1 MFEAKIHN
9 TIHLFLVLLIM
20 VATTACQDQPK
31 VVSDGNALLEHPNLV
46 STAKGMALIK
56 NNLGKYPLIDH
67 SIQDMKGDVDAE
79 ILKAKDF
86 PIPKDPSGGYTHE
99 KHKRNYLT
107 MYRAGML
114 FQVLGDAKYGHYVKD
129 MLLGYAELIPTLGL
143 HPNGKSYSPGKLFW
157 QGLNDAMW
165 LIHIAQAY
173 DCVYYL
179 FTDEERARVKQ
190 NVLKNMGDFLSV
202 GSPKMFNRVHN
213 HGIWLNAAVGLTGY
227 TLKDDV
233 LIKRA
238 LYGAEIDKTLET
250 FKTVDYNDPALKGF
264 DENRP
269 AGYYMQLDNLFS
281 PDGFFTEGPYYQ
293 RFSIW
298 PFMLMAQAIENND
311 PSIKIFE
318 YRDAILKKALYT
330 ALQLSYTDGAFF
342 PFNDALKGM
351 DFTSPELTLALDIVY
366 QNYDEDPQ
374 LLDVAIKQNQVVFSE
389 GGFKVAK
396 HVSENKAI
404 PFTWK
409 SINLGDGAD
418 GKQGGVA
425 ILRSGP
431 SSDQLCQIMRY
442 TSHGL
447 AHGHYDKL
455 GQALYDN
462 GNEILQD
469 YGASRWVAVITKRG
483 GRYLPENTTW
493 AKQTIAH
500 NTLVVDE
507 KSQFNG
513 DINVSSKY
521 HSELYFYDDSQDTH
535 QVISAKENNAYP
547 GIQMHRTF
555 AMITDSRLLKPFV
568 LDVFNI
574 ESDSK
579 HQLDLPF
586 HYKGEIMNITFDHKV
601 MTDQLQP
608 LGDKNGYQH
617 LWLLGKGKTKDAQA
631 KFTWLN
637 DGRFY
642 TITTIADS
650 NTEFLLCR
658 LGANDPE
665 FNLRPDP
672 SFIIRQKAAKN
683 HTFVSIVEPHG
694 SKSLTREIVTNP
706 YGSIKTL
713 EIVYQDANYIAVDV
727 LVDTEKLK
735 VILALNDNDSEKEH
749 DVIIADKSYQW
760 QGPFM
765 KVFQSE

>member
-1 MFEAKIHN
+1 MKIMN
-9 TIHLFLVLLIM
+9 RIGYAAFVLLM
-20 VATTACQDQPK
+20 VLAH
-31 VVSDGNALLEHPNLV
+31 VSCENKEEMMTNDGKSETHPNLV
-46 STAKGMALIK
+46 STKKGFDLISS
-56 NNLGKYPLIDH
+56 NLGKYPLIDNSVH
-67 SIQDMKGDVDAE
+67 EMKNFVDSE
-79 ILKAKDF
+79 ILKEKDF

-99 KHKRNYLT
+99 KHKRNYLA
-107 MYRAGML
+107 MYRAGRL
-114 FQVLGDAKYGHYVKD
+114 FQVLGDEKYANYVKE
-129 MLLGYAELIPTLGL
+129 MLLGYAELIPTLRL
-143 HPNGKSYSPGKLFW
+143 FPNSKSYSPGKLYW
-157 QGLNDAMW
+157 QALNDAMW
-165 LIHIAQAY
+165 LIHVVQAY
-173 DCVYYL
+173 DCVYYQ
-179 FTDEERARVKQ
+179 FTDEERELVEQ
-190 NVLKNMGDFLSV
+190 NVLKNMADFLSV

-213 HGIWLNAAVGLTGY
+213 HGIWLNAAVGLVGY
-227 TLKDDV
+227 ALNDEE

-250 FKTVDYNDPALKGF
+250 FKAVDYNDPTLKGF
-264 DENRP
+264 DEDRP

-281 PDGFFTEGPYYQ
+281 PEGFFTEGPYYQ

-298 PFMLMAQAIENND
+298 PFMLMAQTIENND

-318 YRDAILKKALYT
+318 YRDSILKKALYT
-330 ALQLSYTDGAFF
+330 ALQLTYTDGAFF

-366 QNYDEDPQ
+366 QNYGEDPE
-374 LLDVAIKQNQVVFSE
+374 LLDVAAKQDRIVFSE

-396 HVSENKAI
+396 DVAEGKAK

-409 SINLGDGAD
+409 PVNLGDGAD
-418 GKQGGVA
+418 GKQGGVG

-447 AHGHYDKL
+447 AHGHFDKL
-455 GQALYDN
+455 SQLMYDN

-469 YGASRWVAVITKRG
+469 YGAARWVAVIFKRG

-500 NTLVVDE
+500 NTLIVDE

-513 DINVSSKY
+513 DINVSSEH
-521 HSELYFYDDSQDTH
+521 HSELYFYDDSKETY
-535 QVISAKENNAYP
+535 QVISAKESNAYP

-555 AMITDSRLLKPFV
+555 AMITDSRLKKPFV
-568 LDVFNI
+568 LDIFNI
-574 ESDSK
+574 ESESK
-579 HQLDLPF
+579 HQYDLPF
-586 HYKGEIMNITFDHKV
+586 HYKGEIMNISFDHKV
-601 MTDQLQP
+601 MTDQLKP

-617 LWLLGKGKTKDAQA
+617 LWLLGKGQTKDPQA

-642 TITTIADS
+642 TITTVSDK

-672 SFIIRQKAAKN
+672 SFIIREKEAKN

-706 YGSIKTL
+706 YGDIKKL
-713 EIVYQDANYIAVDV
+713 EIIYQDTNYIAVEIT
-727 LVDTEKLK
+727 LETEKLGVLLSLNNNDPKK
-735 VILALNDNDSEKEH
+735 VHSITIDGTLHEWE
-749 DVIIADKSYQW
+749 
-760 QGPFM
+760 GPYMQHFY
-765 KVFQSE
+765 

>member
-1 MFEAKIHN
+1 MFEVK
-9 TIHLFLVLLIM
+9 TYKKTYLLVALILT
-20 VATTACQDQPK
+20 VSFISCEKNSKETTTQESSLA
-31 VVSDGNALLEHPNLV
+31 HPNLV
-46 STAKGMALIK
+46 STAKGMVLIK
-56 NNLGKYPLIDH
+56 NNLGQYPLIDN
-67 SIQDMKGDVDAE
+67 SIKEMKDYVDAE
-79 ILKAKDF
+79 ILKEKDF

-99 KHKRNYLT
+99 KHKKNYLT

-114 FQVLGDAKYGHYVKD
+114 FQVLGDEKYSRYVKE

-143 HPNGKSYSPGKLFW
+143 HPNGKSYSPGKIFW

-165 LIHIAQAY
+165 MVHVAQAY
-173 DCVYYL
+173 DCVYYE
-179 FTDEERARVKQ
+179 FTDQERNLVKE
-190 NVLKNMGDFLSV
+190 NVLKNMGEFLSV

-227 TLKDDV
+227 ALNDEV

-250 FKTVDYNDPALKGF
+250 FKTVDYNDPELKGF
-264 DENRP
+264 DEDRP

-298 PFMLMAQAIENND
+298 PFMLMAQTIENND
-311 PSIKIFE
+311 PDIRIFE
-318 YRDAILKKALYT
+318 YRNSILKKALYT
-330 ALQLSYTDGAFF
+330 ALQLSNTDGSFF

-351 DFTSPELTLALDIVY
+351 DFTSPELTLALNIVY
-366 QNYDEDPQ
+366 QNYEEDPQ
-374 LLDVAIKQNQVVFSE
+374 LLDIAIKQNQVVLSE
-389 GGFKVAK
+389 GGYKVAK
-396 HVSENKAI
+396 HVSEDKAI
-404 PFTWK
+404 PFIWK
-409 SINLGDGAD
+409 PVNLGDGAD
-418 GKQGGVA
+418 GKHGGVG
-425 ILRSGP
+425 ILRDGP

-469 YGASRWVAVITKRG
+469 YGASRWVAVILKRG

-507 KSQFNG
+507 KSHFNG
-513 DINVSSKY
+513 DINVSSKH
-521 HSELYFYDDSQDTH
+521 HSELYIYDDSQETH
-535 QVISAKENNAYP
+535 QIISAKENNAYP

-555 AMITDSRLLKPFV
+555 AMITDKRLEKPFV

-574 ESDSK
+574 KSKSK
-579 HQLDLPF
+579 HQFDLPF
-586 HYKGEIMNITFDHKV
+586 HYKGEFMKLSFDHEV
-601 MTDQLQP
+601 MTDELKP
-608 LGDKNGYQH
+608 LGEKNGYQH
-617 LWLLGKGKTKDAQA
+617 LWLLGKGKTKDSQA

-642 TITTIADS
+642 TLTTTSDQ
-650 NTEFLLCR
+650 NTEFLICR

-672 SFIIRQKAAKN
+672 SFIIRQKDAKN
-683 HTFVSIVEPHG
+683 HTFVSVVEPHG

-706 YGSIKTL
+706 YGNVKQL
-713 EIVYQDANYIAVDV
+713 EVVYQDENYIAVDI
-727 LVDTEKLK
+727 LVQDENLR
-735 VILALNDNDSEKEH
+735 VILALNDSDTKKEH
-749 DVIIADKSYQW
+749 ELIVEEKPYRW
-760 QGPFM
+760 MGPYM
-765 KVFQSE
+765 QSF

>member
-1 MFEAKIHN
+1 MKI
-9 TIHLFLVLLIM
+9 IRSFVPYLRLLFIFCLISN
-20 VATTACQDQPK
+20 VGFSQKSEHA
-31 VVSDGNALLEHPNLV
+31 HPNLV
-46 STAKGMALIK
+46 TTVKGVELIK
-56 NNLGKYPLIDH
+56 ENLGKYPLIDN
-67 SIQDMKGDVDAE
+67 SIKEMRDFVDPE
-79 ILKAKDF
+79 LIKEKDF

-99 KHKRNYLT
+99 KHKKNYLT

-114 FQVLGDAKYGHYVKD
+114 FQVLGDEKYADYVKE
-129 MLLGYAELIPTLGL
+129 MLLGYAELIPAIGL

-165 LIHIAQAY
+165 MVHVAQAY
-173 DCVYYL
+173 DCVNYE
-179 FTDEERARVKQ
+179 FTNEERALVKQ
-190 NVLKNMGDFLSV
+190 NVLKDMGDFLSI

-213 HGIWLNAAVGLTGY
+213 HGIWLNAAVGLAGY
-227 TLKDDV
+227 ALEDEE

-238 LYGAEIDKTLET
+238 LHGAEIDKSLET

-298 PFMLMAQAIENND
+298 PFMLLAQAIENND
-311 PSIKIFE
+311 SSIKIFE
-318 YRDAILKKALYT
+318 YRDSILKKALYT
-330 ALQLSYTDGAFF
+330 ALQLSYTDGTFF

-366 QNYDEDPQ
+366 QNYSEDPE
-374 LLDVAIKQNQVVFSE
+374 LLDIAIKQNQVVFSE

-396 HVSENKAI
+396 HVSENKAK

-409 SINLGDGAD
+409 PINLGDGAG
-418 GKQGGVA
+418 GKKGGVG
-425 ILRSGP
+425 ILRHGP

-455 GQALYDN
+455 TQLLYDN

-469 YGASRWVAVITKRG
+469 YGASRWVAVIQKRG

-500 NTLVVDE
+500 NTLVADE

-513 DINVSSKY
+513 DINVSSE
-521 HSELYFYDDSQDTH
+521 HHPDLFHFDASQPTH
-535 QVISAKENNAYP
+535 QIMSAVEKDAYP

-555 AMITDSRLLKPFV
+555 VMVTDPKLEKPFV
-568 LDVFNI
+568 LDIFNVSS
-574 ESDSK
+574 ETK

-586 HYKGEIMNITFDHKV
+586 HYLGEIMEVPFEHSTS
-601 MTDQLQP
+601 TEELRP
-608 LGDKNGYQH
+608 LGDANGYQH
-617 LWLLGKGKTKDAQA
+617 LWLLGKGKSKGPQA

-642 TITTIADS
+642 TITTVTNE
-650 NTEFLLCR
+650 NTELLLCR

-672 SFIIRQKAAKN
+672 AFIVRQKEASN

-706 YGSIKTL
+706 YGDIKKL
-713 EIVYQDANYIAVDV
+713 EIVYQDTDYIAVEIS
-727 LVDTEKLK
+727 LESEK
-735 VILALNDNDSEKEH
+735 ILAVLSLNDNNPK
-749 DVIIADKSYQW
+749 KSHQLTVNGKIW
-760 QGPFM
+760 EWEGPYLQE
-765 KVFQSE
+765 FQN

>member
-1 MFEAKIHN
+1 MN
-9 TIHLFLVLLIM
+9 TRRIFNLICTVFLTFVIGSCE
-20 VATTACQDQPK
+20 T
-31 VVSDGNALLEHPNLV
+31 NAVENTELTHPNLV
-46 STAKGMALIK
+46 TTVKGVDLIK
-56 NNLGKYPLIDH
+56 SNLGKYPMIDN
-67 SIQDMKGDVDAE
+67 SIQEMKEYVDVE
-79 ILKAKDF
+79 IDKEKDF

-114 FQVLGDAKYGHYVKD
+114 FQVLGDEKYGDYVKE
-129 MLLGYAELIPTLGL
+129 MLLGYAELIPSIGL

-165 LIHIAQAY
+165 LIHVVQAY
-173 DCVYYL
+173 DCVYYQL
-179 FTDEERARVKQ
+179 TDEERDLVKH
-190 NVLKNMGDFLSV
+190 NVLKDMADFLSI

-213 HGIWLNAAVGLTGY
+213 HGIWLNAAVGLAGY
-227 TLKDDV
+227 ALNDEV
-233 LIKRA
+233 IIKRA
-238 LYGAEIDKTLET
+238 LYGAEIDKTLAT

-264 DENRP
+264 DEDRP

-298 PFMLMAQAIENND
+298 PFMLMAQTIENND
-311 PSIKIFE
+311 PGIKIFE
-318 YRDAILKKALYT
+318 YRDSILKKALYT
-330 ALQLSYTDGAFF
+330 ALQLSYTDGSFF

-351 DFTSPELTLALDIVY
+351 DFTSPELILALDIVY
-366 QNYDEDPQ
+366 QNYDEDPE
-374 LLDVAIKQNQVVFSE
+374 LLDIAIKQNQVIFTE

-396 HVSENKAI
+396 GVSENKAE
-404 PFTWK
+404 PFIWK
-409 SINLGDGAD
+409 PVNLGDGAD
-418 GKQGGVA
+418 GKQGGVG
-425 ILRSGP
+425 ILRYGP

-455 GQALYDN
+455 SQLLYDN

-469 YGASRWVAVITKRG
+469 YGASRWVAVILKRG

-500 NTLVVDE
+500 NTLVADE

-513 DINVSSKY
+513 DINVSSEH
-521 HSELYFYDDSQDTH
+521 HSELYFYDDSLETH
-535 QVISAKENNAYP
+535 QVISAKESNAYQ

-555 AMITDSRLLKPFV
+555 AMITDDRLKKPFV
-568 LDVFNI
+568 LDIFNI
-574 ESDSK
+574 ESESK

-586 HYKGEIMNITFDHKV
+586 HYKGEIMDISFDHKV
-601 MTDQLQP
+601 MTDQLKP
-608 LGDKNGYQH
+608 LGSKNGYQH
-617 LWLLGKGKTKDAQA
+617 LWLLGKGKTQDPQA

-642 TITTIADS
+642 TITTVADR

-672 SFIIRQKAAKN
+672 SFIIRQKEAKN
-683 HTFVSIVEPHG
+683 HTFVSVVEPHG
-694 SKSLTREIVTNP
+694 SKSLTKEIVTNP
-706 YGSIKTL
+706 YGDIKQL
-713 EIVYQDANYIAVDV
+713 EVIYQDTDYIAVEITV
-727 LVDTEKLK
+727 ENEKLRVLLSLNNNDPKK
-735 VILALNDNDSEKEH
+735 VHNITIDGTSH
-749 DVIIADKSYQW
+749 DW
-760 QGPFM
+760 EGPYAQRFY
-765 KVFQSE
+765 

>member
-1 MFEAKIHN
+1 MI
-9 TIHLFLVLLIM
+9 
-20 VATTACQDQPK
+20 TT
-31 VVSDGNALLEHPNLV
+31 V
-46 STAKGMALIK
+46 KGAALIK
-56 NNLGKYPLIDH
+56 DNLGKYPLIDD
-67 SIQDMKGDVDAE
+67 SIKEMRDFVDPE
-79 ILKAKDF
+79 LGKEKDF

-114 FQVLGDAKYGHYVKD
+114 FQVLGDEKYANYVKE
-129 MLLGYAELIPTLGL
+129 MLLGYAELIPTIGL

-165 LIHIAQAY
+165 MVHVAQAY
-173 DCVYYL
+173 DCVYYE
-179 FTDEERARVKQ
+179 FTNEERELVKQ
-190 NVLKNMGDFLSV
+190 NVLKDMGDFLSI

-213 HGIWLNAAVGLTGY
+213 HGIWLNAAVGLAGY
-227 TLKDDV
+227 ALEDEE

-238 LYGAEIDKTLET
+238 LHGAEIDKTLET

-264 DENRP
+264 DEDRP

-281 PDGFFTEGPYYQ
+281 PDGYFTEGPYYQ

-298 PFMLMAQAIENND
+298 PFMLLAQAIENND
-311 PSIKIFE
+311 SSIKIFE
-318 YRDAILKKALYT
+318 YRDSILKKALYT

-366 QNYDEDPQ
+366 QNYSEDPE
-374 LLDVAIKQNQVVFSE
+374 LLDIAIKQNQVVFSE

-396 HVSENKAI
+396 HVSENKAK
-404 PFTWK
+404 PFSWK
-409 SINLGDGAD
+409 PLNLGDGAD
-418 GKQGGVA
+418 GKKGGVG
-425 ILRSGP
+425 ILRHGP

-455 GQALYDN
+455 TQLLYDN

-469 YGASRWVAVITKRG
+469 YGASRWVAVIQKRG

-507 KSQFNG
+507 KSHYNG
-513 DINVSSKY
+513 DINVSSE
-521 HSELYFYDDSQDTH
+521 HHPDLFYFDASQPTH
-535 QVISAKENNAYP
+535 QIMSAVENDAYP
-547 GIQMHRTF
+547 GIKMHRTF
-555 AMITDSRLLKPFV
+555 VMVTDPKLEKPFV
-568 LDVFNI
+568 LDIFNI
-574 ESDSK
+574 VSKSK

-586 HYKGEIMNITFDHKV
+586 HYLGEIMEVPFDHS
-601 MTDQLQP
+601 TNTEELRP
-608 LGDKNGYQH
+608 LGDANGYQH
-617 LWLLGKGKTKDAQA
+617 LWLLGKGKSKGPQA

-642 TITTIADS
+642 TITTVTNE
-650 NTEFLLCR
+650 NTELLLCR

-672 SFIIRQKAAKN
+672 AFIVRQKDASN

-706 YGSIKTL
+706 YGDIKKL
-713 EIVYQDANYIAVDV
+713 KIVYQDTDYIAVAISMES
-727 LVDTEKLK
+727 EK
-735 VILALNDNDSEKEH
+735 ILAVLSLNDNDSK
-749 DVIIADKSYQW
+749 KSHQLTVNGKIW
-760 QGPFM
+760 EWEGPYLQE
-765 KVFQSE
+765 FQN

>member
-1 MFEAKIHN
+1 MKTSRIFNLIF
-9 TIHLFLVLLIM
+9 TVFL
-20 VATTACQDQPK
+20 TF
-31 VVSDGNALLEHPNLV
+31 VVSSCENNLVEQTELTHPNLV
-46 STAKGMALIK
+46 STVKGVDLIK
-56 NNLGKYPLIDH
+56 NNLGKYPLIDN
-67 SIQDMKGDVDAE
+67 SIEEMKGYVDAE
-79 ILKAKDF
+79 IDKEKEF
-86 PIPKDPSGGYTHE
+86 PVPVDPSGGYTHE

-114 FQVLGDAKYGHYVKD
+114 FQVLGDEKYANYVKE
-129 MLLGYAELIPTLGL
+129 MLLGYAELIPSIGL
-143 HPNGKSYSPGKLFW
+143 HPNDKSYSPGKIFW

-165 LIHIAQAY
+165 LIHVVQAY
-173 DCVYYL
+173 DCVYYQ
-179 FTDEERARVKQ
+179 FTDEERDLVKQ
-190 NVLKNMGDFLSV
+190 NVLKNMADFLSV

-227 TLKDDV
+227 ALNDEV

-238 LYGAEIDKTLET
+238 LYGAEIDKTLKT

-264 DENRP
+264 DEDRP

-298 PFMLMAQAIENND
+298 PFMLMAQTIENND

-318 YRDAILKKALYT
+318 YRDSILKKALYT
-330 ALQLSYTDGAFF
+330 ALQLSYTDGSFF

-351 DFTSPELTLALDIVY
+351 DFTSPELILALDIVY
-366 QNYDEDPQ
+366 QNYDEDPE
-374 LLDVAIKQNQVVFSE
+374 LLDVAIKQNQVIFSE

-396 HVSENKAI
+396 DVSENKAK
-404 PFTWK
+404 PFEWK
-409 SINLGDGAD
+409 PVNLGDGSD
-418 GKQGGVA
+418 GKQGGVG

-469 YGASRWVAVITKRG
+469 YGASRWVAVILKRG

-500 NTLVVDE
+500 NTLIADE

-513 DINVSSKY
+513 DINVSSEH
-521 HSELYFYDDSQDTH
+521 HSDLYFYDDSQETY
-535 QVISAKENNAYP
+535 QVISAKESNAYP
-547 GIQMHRTF
+547 GIEMHRTF
-555 AMITDSRLLKPFV
+555 VMITDSRLKKPFV
-568 LDVFNI
+568 LDIFNI
-574 ESDSK
+574 KSESK

-586 HYKGEIMNITFDHKV
+586 HYNGEIMNISFDHKV
-601 MTDQLQP
+601 MTDQLKP

-617 LWLLGKGKTKDAQA
+617 LWLLGKGQTQDPQA

-642 TITTIADS
+642 TITTVADK

-672 SFIIRQKAAKN
+672 SFIIRQKEAKN
-683 HTFVSIVEPHG
+683 HTFVSVVEPHG
-694 SKSLTREIVTNP
+694 SKSLTSEIVTNP
-706 YGSIKTL
+706 YGDIKKL
-713 EIVYQDANYIAVDV
+713 EVIYQDTDYIAVDV
-727 LVDTEKLK
+727 TVENEKLM
-735 VILALNDNDSEKEH
+735 VLLSLNNNDPKKDHNVTIDGTSH
-749 DVIIADKSYQW
+749 QW
-760 QGPFM
+760 KGPYTQHFY
-765 KVFQSE
+765 